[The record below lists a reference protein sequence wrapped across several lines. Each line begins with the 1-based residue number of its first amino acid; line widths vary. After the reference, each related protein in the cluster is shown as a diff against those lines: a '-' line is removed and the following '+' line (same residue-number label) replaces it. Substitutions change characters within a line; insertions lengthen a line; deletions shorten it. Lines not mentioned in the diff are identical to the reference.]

1 MRYLSYAD
9 YMKKKYGQKIYKLP
23 VGLAVSC
30 PNREDG
36 QAGCTFCGAEG
47 AGFENLSSALPVE
60 EQLQKNMEYI
70 GKRYGARRFSAY
82 FQNFTN
88 TYLPLP
94 RLCESISRAL
104 AMEEIAE
111 ICLSTRPDCV
121 SDDYL
126 EAIAGICRQY
136 GKPAVLELG
145 LQSISHRT
153 LKKICRGHTLAEFID
168 AVIRSRKYGMEIC
181 AHLILNLPWDDD
193 SDAEEAAKIL
203 SALGVNQVKL
213 HSLYIE
219 KDTELCRQYEAG
231 EFRLISAE
239 EYAVRVVRFLEFL
252 SPEICVQRLV
262 SRAPE
267 ENTVFC
273 NWGRS
278 WWKIRDRIAEIM
290 EERDIFQGCRF
301 DYLNRDYYFWNGS
314 EK

>member
-9 YMKKKYGQKIYKLP
+9 YMKKKYGEKIYKLP
-23 VGLAVSC
+23 VSLPVSC
-30 PNREDG
+30 PNREDSRK
-36 QAGCTFCGAEG
+36 GCAFCGEDG
-47 AGFENLSSALPVE
+47 AGFENLPSALPVK
-60 EQLQKNMEYI
+60 EQLQKNMKYI

-94 RLCESISRAL
+94 QLCESVEQAL
-104 AMEEIAE
+104 STDEIVE

-121 SDDYL
+121 SDAYL
-126 EAIAGICRQY
+126 EALSELCGQY

-153 LKKICRGHTLAEFID
+153 LKKIDRGHTLAEFID
-168 AVIRSRKYGMEIC
+168 AVIRSRRHDMEVC

-239 EYAVRVVRFLEFL
+239 AYARRVVRFLAFL

-278 WWKIRDRIAEIM
+278 WWKIRDRIEEIL
-290 EERDIFQGCRF
+290 EEKDLFQGCRY
-301 DYLNRDYYFWNGS
+301 DYLNRDYYFWNRG